1 MRESRGR
8 SRNSYGRSSNRDY
21 ERLRYKVN
29 RFFNFLISYLLI
41 AIVCRCFIAASF
53 CFSKFCV
60 HNYPVILHD
69 DNGFKTD
76 DTFLFLDLQHC
87 GSCVKRYCQCL
98 DHICI
103 LVLYVII
110 MVVPFAGTEIM
121 IKTEI
126 GIIGIDH
133 DLDQMRNIERD
144 LDLVPALLRKGL
156 FADEVF

>member
-1 MRESRGR
+1 
-8 SRNSYGRSSNRDY
+8 
-21 ERLRYKVN
+21 
-29 RFFNFLISYLLI
+29 
-41 AIVCRCFIAASF
+41 
-53 CFSKFCV
+53 
-60 HNYPVILHD
+60 
-69 DNGFKTD
+69 
-76 DTFLFLDLQHC
+76 
-87 GSCVKRYCQCL
+87 
-98 DHICI
+98 
-103 LVLYVII
+103 